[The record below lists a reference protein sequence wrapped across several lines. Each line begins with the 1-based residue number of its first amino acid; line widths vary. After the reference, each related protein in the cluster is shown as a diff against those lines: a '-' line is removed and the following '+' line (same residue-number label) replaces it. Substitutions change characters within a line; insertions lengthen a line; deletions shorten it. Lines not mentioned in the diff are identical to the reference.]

1 MAIIGF
7 NLHKLFVER
16 KKTKTGKINI
26 RTNIDIKDIKK
37 NKVDLIKGQDI
48 LSFDFE
54 FTINYDPELAS
65 IIFGGTILL
74 TATSKEIKE
83 TINEW
88 KMKKIPPQIK
98 TGIFNAILAKCSI
111 KALALEEEMSLPPHI
126 PMPRFSEQPQK

>member
-7 NLHKLFVER
+7 NLHKIFVER
-16 KKTKTGKINI
+16 KKTKAGKINI

-37 NKVDLIKGQDI
+37 DKMDLIKGQDI

-74 TATSKEIKE
+74 TATTKETKE

-88 KMKKIPPQIK
+88 KKKKIPLPIK

-111 KALALEEEMSLPPHI
+111 KALALEEEMALPSHI
-126 PMPRFSEQPQK
+126 PMPRFSNQSQK